1 MHQAHSSVSVAPL
14 QIRKDACARQ
24 DTSQYEASY
33 IPSETSQPLESQR
46 PHFQNYLRASYPFQ
60 PSTAPPQSTVTLTLN
75 AGDIAL
81 IHTVHINGWADGTL
95 LETGER
101 GWLPTNYCEAYDY
114 IAMRPLLRSLRDFWD
129 IMRSGSH
136 SNLAVFQNKDYLR
149 GLVAGVRY
157 LLEKSDCLTRDA
169 ANVRKYDGIRRTRK
183 GLLSDL
189 SLLVKAG
196 KQLQIL
202 IPLQASER
210 ELDRLLDELLLHAF
224 KIVTRAVKFFD
235 VWGETISSL
244 PPLPTLESIETELS
258 PIETKL
264 HSQES
269 LSTSNR
275 RSGSTARYSSFSAA
289 ANFSPHASAHNVAEH
304 SLQSAHQLPPLPI
317 ERKRMS
323 IPHHTSYTAKSSPLS
338 SADLASERLN
348 QCYDAFLGVLASF
361 LGSHM
366 QSRCSSELLL
376 TTQQAV
382 KSCRQLLAVVEA
394 VIERDQSVIDLLTE
408 PKDAMYDAITEL
420 VLAAKQVFRPLHSGE
435 EEYVYLPEEGR
446 RLVQAATTCV
456 SRAGRCVARTR
467 AVLEDQGDFELDHLP
482 SEPSSD
488 SDNATPGRTPY
499 MEASA
504 VPGLQIAG
512 IPSEPEYRKLDNSIS
527 SPPAL
532 AIASQAEQT
541 LSTLSN
547 KEDSPNS
554 LRSFVPP
561 ASIDRHL
568 THSPGSDTTL
578 HSPTVERPLSNDYA
592 TAVGH
597 LRHRSLARSIIQST
611 GSDSTMNSSRIMTDA
626 SDMSTAPTA
635 ATSIRG
641 SSLKFSSQESLIAS
655 PLSSPDEED
664 PEAVIAERTY
674 AHELVFNRDGVV
686 IGGSLNALIERL
698 TANDS
703 TPDALFVSTI
713 YLTFRLFA
721 RPQEFV
727 DALAYRF
734 RYAGESLK
742 LSSAVRLRVYNAF
755 KGWLES
761 HWRHDC
767 DDVALPS
774 IVAFAR
780 ENLTPVLPSAGKRL
794 LELADVVGSTHAP
807 AVSRVMSAMG
817 KTATSTVAYVNP
829 EAPLPPLV
837 LSKTQLTAL
846 RTWKMG
852 GAPVSILD
860 FDPLELA
867 RQITLKTSQIFC
879 SVLPEELLATEWMKQ
894 SSSLAVN
901 VRALSTLSTD
911 LSHLVQDSILQVEET
926 KRRAATIKQWVKT
939 AASCLDLHNYDT
951 VFAIVCSLD
960 STNIKR
966 MRKTWEAVSQKSKN
980 RLDELKRVVDF
991 TKNFST
997 LRQSLLSQV
1006 PPCIPFMGMYLT
1018 DLTFVD
1024 HGNQA
1029 TRDLSQE
1036 HGTIPVINLDK
1047 HMRTAKIISDLQ
1059 HFQIPYHL
1067 AEISELQT
1075 WMQDQLIRVRSEG
1088 AKNYANHWRRSLV
1101 LEPKEPSKISPN
1113 PGSAKDRFDFLAWT
1127 HIGKDKPLTIGS

>member
-1 MHQAHSSVSVAPL
+1 M
-14 QIRKDACARQ
+14 
-24 DTSQYEASY
+24 
-33 IPSETSQPLESQR
+33 
-46 PHFQNYLRASYPFQ
+46 
-60 PSTAPPQSTVTLTLN
+60 
-75 AGDIAL
+75 GDIIL
-81 IHTVHINGWADGTL
+81 IHTVHVNGWADGTL

-114 IAMRPLLRSLRDFWD
+114 TAMRPLLRSLRDFWD
-129 IMRSGSH
+129 IMRAGSD
-136 SNLAVFQNKDYLR
+136 SNLAVFQNKDYMR

-169 ANVRKYDGIRRTRK
+169 ANVSKHDGIRRTRK

-196 KQLQIL
+196 KQLQII

-224 KIVTRAVKFFD
+224 KIVIRAVKFFD
-235 VWGETISSL
+235 VWGETISSS
-244 PPLPTLESIETELS
+244 PSLPTLDSIETELAHTES
-258 PIETKL
+258 NLQNQGPLSAIN
-264 HSQES
+264 SQP
-269 LSTSNR
+269 
-275 RSGSTARYSSFSAA
+275 GFAAPYSSFSAT
-289 ANFSPHASAHNVAEH
+289 ANLSLHTSPQGVSEH
-304 SLQSAHQLPPLPI
+304 SLRSAHQPLPLPT
-317 ERKRMS
+317 ERRRMS
-323 IPHHTSYTAKSSPLS
+323 IPHRISYTAKPSYSS

-394 VIERDQSVIDLLTE
+394 VIERDQGMTDLLTE

-420 VLAAKQVFRPLHSGE
+420 VLAAKQVFRPLHLGE

-482 SEPSSD
+482 SEHTSGP
-488 SDNATPGRTPY
+488 DNATPGRTSY
-499 MEASA
+499 MEASSI
-504 VPGLQIAG
+504 PSLQIAR
-512 IPSEPEYRKLDNSIS
+512 IPSEPDHQGLVGSIS
-527 SPPAL
+527 SPSAL
-532 AIASQAEQT
+532 AVPSDAGQSPPIISPRADPPR
-541 LSTLSN
+541 LSR
-547 KEDSPNS
+547 SPLPPIPGDRGLVHS
-554 LRSFVPP
+554 L
-561 ASIDRHL
+561 
-568 THSPGSDTTL
+568 GSDVTL
-578 HSPTVERPLSNDYA
+578 HSPVVERPQSHDYA
-592 TAVGH
+592 MAVGH
-597 LRHRSLARSIIQST
+597 LRHKSLARSIVQST
-611 GSDSTMNSSRIMTDA
+611 GSDSTMNSMRIMTDA
-626 SDMSTAPTA
+626 SDISTASTT
-635 ATSIRG
+635 ATSVHG
-641 SSLKFSSQESLIAS
+641 YSLKFSSQESLIAS
-655 PLSSPDEED
+655 PVSSPDEED
-664 PEAVIAERTY
+664 PEAVIAERTF

-686 IGGSLNALIERL
+686 IGGSLNALVERL

-703 TPDALFVSTI
+703 TPDALFVSTV

-721 RPQEFV
+721 KPQEFV
-727 DALAYRF
+727 DALVYRF
-734 RYAGESLK
+734 RYVGESHR
-742 LSSAVRLRVYNAF
+742 LSAAVRLRVYNAL

-774 IVAFAR
+774 IIAFSR
-780 ENLTPVLPSAGKRL
+780 EDLTPVLASAGKRL
-794 LELADVVGSTHAP
+794 LELANVVGSTHAP
-807 AVSRVMSAMG
+807 AVSRVTSAMG
-817 KTATSTVAYVNP
+817 KTATSTAAYVNP
-829 EAPLPPLV
+829 EAPLPPPV

-846 RTWKMG
+846 RTWKIG

-860 FDPLELA
+860 FEPLELA

-911 LSHLVQDSILQVEET
+911 LSNLVQDSILQVEET
-926 KRRAATIKQWVKT
+926 KKRAATIKQWVKI
-939 AASCLDLHNYDT
+939 AARCLDLHNYDT

-966 MRKTWEAVSQKSKN
+966 MRKTWEAVSQKSKS

-997 LRQSLLSQV
+997 LRQSLQTQV

-1029 TRDLSQE
+1029 TRDLSRE
-1036 HGTIPVINLDK
+1036 HGTIAVINLDK

-1059 HFQIPYHL
+1059 HFQIAYRL
-1067 AEISELQT
+1067 TEVSELQT

-1101 LEPKEPSKISPN
+1101 LEPKESSKISPN
-1113 PGSAKDRFDFLAWT
+1113 SGSARDRFDFLAWT
-1127 HIGKDKPLTIGS
+1127 HIGKDKPLAIGS